1 MLQHDRHVEA
11 TPEPASALRELI
23 GDSVRLESIEY
34 LGCGSANPHW
44 RVRANGRDMV
54 WRQFG
59 DAALAPGADRARE
72 AAAHRA
78 IAGRSWAPHLI
89 AEVPGVG
96 MLFEASPGRH
106 PDPRTLTP
114 AERTRLIEAVIECW
128 SLPCPLP
135 VLDYVELIE
144 DYVQRAGAHD
154 DARRLGVQLQ
164 AACRNWPSGGPSGGF
179 CLVHHDLHAGNLLL
193 SHTGWTLLDWEYA
206 ARGHPG
212 LDAAA
217 LDLLLDL
224 APLERQQLEAAA
236 ARHVGPLD
244 WAALTE
250 WRAGLDALWHFARGR
265 DESEADERISMTN
278 GKF

>member
-11 TPEPASALRELI
+11 TPEPASALREII

-34 LGCGSANPHW
+34 LGCGSANTHW

-128 SLPCPLP
+128 SLPCPLEAI
-135 VLDYVELIE
+135 DYAALVE
-144 DYVQRAGAHD
+144 DYIRLAGSHD
-154 DARRLGVQLQ
+154 AARQLGRRLRD
-164 AACRNWPSGGPSGGF
+164 ACRAWPRSGF
-179 CLVHHDLHAGNLLL
+179 CLVHHDLHAGNLLA
-193 SHTGWTLLDWEYA
+193 SDAGWTILDWEYA

-212 LDAAA
+212 LDAVA
-217 LDLLLDL
+217 LDALLDL
-224 APLERQQLEAAA
+224 EPMEHQQLEAAA
-236 ARHVGPLD
+236 ARYVGPLD